1 MARSGLF
8 NVITIGILVAL
19 VSMAYINHVMPVLD
33 EAEVVKKEA
42 LLGNFQRIIMQAR
55 AQWIRTKSATVS
67 IYETQI
73 DSSGKLSQN
82 KRAGTSVAMNTN
94 GWPVGSVKG
103 EGNQCDFLLS
113 LATDEVGNDMHSNT
127 LKQKGVLLCEYFIDE
142 QLWFTYSAENGAMRS
157 HYQH

>member
-55 AQWIRTKSATVS
+55 AQWIRTKSTTVS

-82 KRAGTSVAMNTN
+82 KRAGKSVAMNTK

-103 EGNQCDFLLS
+103 SSNPCDYLLS
-113 LATDEVGNDMHSNT
+113 LAGDEVGSEMHSKT
-127 LKQKGVLLCEYFIDE
+127 RKQNGFLLCEYFIDE
-142 QLWFTYSAENGAMRS
+142 RPWFTYSAENGAMRN
-157 HYQH
+157 HYSY